1 MGKSIDL
8 SSKKN
13 YRWNV
18 VKDSGKRNK
27 NGAKDGF
34 GSIYKKEWRC
44 KM

>member
-8 SSKKN
+8 SDKKF

-34 GSIYKKEWRC
+34 DSNDKKEWQC